1 MAGELR
7 KKGLSPET
15 RVPWLNYHIH
25 ENMVTVTGQRL
36 ISIVRFKGV
45 SYGTK
50 EKPELNKLFLNE
62 NKFFLSLGKKE
73 GKNLMIQTWTTKSSI
88 SLDAEYQIDLPVL
101 QDFVDAYTA
110 PFKKGKYRQV
120 GYTMAF
126 ILKYRDLDEGMG
138 KMNEILIMVE
148 KMLSAFEPSVLGVE
162 ESASGSVYSQVGRYL
177 SLLINGKEQDILLSD
192 TRLSDAVIDSVTN
205 FAPYDYV
212 ENRPNSGGARY
223 ATTYDLRDYPSLT
236 IPGMWDEAVEEQF
249 DFSLVQTFIF
259 EDRNKSKV
267 NFAKQ
272 TVDLTS
278 AEGETKQT
286 KSLENAVQ
294 EITQGEKMF
303 GRYHAALIVYGET
316 PQKAIDN
323 GASLDSLF
331 TAKDTRFVRSTV
343 TNDDTYYSLFPG
355 CTIAMYPVPKSTENL
370 ACGFSLHASPVGKA
384 EGNPPGDGK
393 AWMPFRTT
401 NDSLYFFNAHNSPI
415 GKNNTGE
422 RLPGHLSVVGQTGVG
437 KTTLESELLVFASRW
452 DSLYFCLDYN
462 HSFENVLRA
471 LSAEYYVITPNVST
485 GVNLFQLDVTEE
497 LRSELFEQVQTMAGT
512 CTNAEEIQ
520 IKESIDA
527 VLEHSVVEHRGMSLL
542 LQNIAETED
551 DNCLHVRLKKWCRIC
566 PDGSQG
572 RYWWVCDAPV
582 NLFNPEKF
590 RRVGF
595 DCTRIMNKSFFTKN
609 PEVMEIFL
617 NNMFFLKRLMHEAQ
631 PANMLINV
639 IAECWIPLSFDSTAD
654 AIREILK
661 AGRTRGEILTM
672 DTQNPDDL
680 SKSAHGSDVIQQV
693 ITQIWLSNENA
704 TEDQYAKF
712 NIKGKEFDI
721 IKDMNPLARE
731 FLIKQGQQSTVLSFD
746 MPDDL
751 KYWLPLLSTTIGK
764 EGNATIAANIRERIG
779 TDDPK
784 VWVSAF
790 LDEMHLINAKKRGE
804 L

>member
-1 MAGELR
+1 
-7 KKGLSPET
+7 
-15 RVPWLNYHIH
+15 
-25 ENMVTVTGQRL
+25 
-36 ISIVRFKGV
+36 
-45 SYGTK
+45 
-50 EKPELNKLFLNE
+50 
-62 NKFFLSLGKKE
+62 
-73 GKNLMIQTWTTKSSI
+73 
-88 SLDAEYQIDLPVL
+88 
-101 QDFVDAYTA
+101 
-110 PFKKGKYRQV
+110 
-120 GYTMAF
+120 
-126 ILKYRDLDEGMG
+126 
-138 KMNEILIMVE
+138 
-148 KMLSAFEPSVLGVE
+148 
-162 ESASGSVYSQVGRYL
+162 
-177 SLLINGKEQDILLSD
+177 
-192 TRLSDAVIDSVTN
+192 
-205 FAPYDYV
+205 
-212 ENRPNSGGARY
+212 
-223 ATTYDLRDYPSLT
+223 
-236 IPGMWDEAVEEQF
+236 MWDEAVEEQF